1 MIIRRKHSGSYAVIP
16 NTVSDDENLKADT
29 LGVLVY
35 LLAKPEDWKVI
46 VADLRRRF
54 HIGRD
59 RVYAII
65 VELQKAGYVQAL
77 PEPSRWQQ
85 VCCL

>member
-1 MIIRRKHSGSYAVIP
+1 MIIKRKHSGSYAVIP

-54 HIGRD
+54 HIGRN

-65 VELQKAGYVQAL
+65 RELGG
-77 PEPSRWQQ
+77 SRL
-85 VCCL
+85 CAAASRTGLHIAD